1 MSLTMRAMKA
11 ATFKVNRSKHDFEQT
26 VKRVCENALPVGWDV
41 PWRFSNSRKRWLKS
55 IGAAVCDSLATRCF
69 HLPRG
74 FGPLARPRAGR
85 QLGRQSARNA
95 ELVLSTEGEV
105 PRPEPPR
112 RLSGALLS
120 SNFSW
125 ARARKVGRRRQ
136 VFSYVGTCVL
146 GLYCTAIAR
155 SPTGVGSHT

>member
-11 ATFKVNRSKHDFEQT
+11 AMFKVNRSKHDFEQT
-26 VKRVCENALPVGWDV
+26 VKRVCENALKVGWDV

-125 ARARKVGRRRQ
+125 ASKKSWPPEAG
-136 VFSYVGTCVL
+136 VFVTLAPVCL
-146 GLYCTAIAR
+146 GSIA
-155 SPTGVGSHT
+155 PQ